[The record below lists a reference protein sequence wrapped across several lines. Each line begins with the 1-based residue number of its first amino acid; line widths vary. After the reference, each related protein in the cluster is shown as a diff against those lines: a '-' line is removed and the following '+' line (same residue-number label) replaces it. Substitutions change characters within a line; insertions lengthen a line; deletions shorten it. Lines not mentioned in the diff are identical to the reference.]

1 MLFTFRLFPAYQIVT
16 YQIVTY
22 QIVTYQMVS
31 WKNTA
36 RLANLKTVQLQA
48 APD

>member
-16 YQIVTY
+16 YQI
-22 QIVTYQMVS
+22 VS

>member
-1 MLFTFRLFPAYQIVT
+1 MLFTFRLFPA